1 MKGGYTMTLTADM
14 VTPISTAVT
23 SGITV
28 LLPIGITIMG
38 ALIGVSLI
46 PKIIYRFF

>member
-1 MKGGYTMTLTADM
+1 MKGGLLMLTTEL
-14 VTPISTAVT
+14 VTPIATAVT
-23 SGITV
+23 SGIGI

>member
-1 MKGGYTMTLTADM
+1 MSITSDM
-14 VTPISTAVT
+14 IAPIQTAVT
-23 SGITV
+23 SGITTI
-28 LLPIGITIMG
+28 LPVGIAIMS